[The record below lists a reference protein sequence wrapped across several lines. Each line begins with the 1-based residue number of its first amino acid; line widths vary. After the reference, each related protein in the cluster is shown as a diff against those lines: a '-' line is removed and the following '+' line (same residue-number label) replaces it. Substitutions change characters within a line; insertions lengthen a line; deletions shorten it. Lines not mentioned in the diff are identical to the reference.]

1 MKKASF
7 WFCGKVIAEPRTHV
21 CFGFIGGDRLK
32 FSNVILAVA
41 TVAVIDVLVYLVLG
55 IALIPSVGSYWGLNS
70 AAILSLLV
78 SGLVVGFVF
87 AGKIQ
92 EESRTRAVGKIA
104 VLFGA
109 VTSSAVMIS
118 NSANGYY
125 SAWVKETL
133 QSMYS
138 TGTWTTTDWYV
149 YEQLA
154 LVEQVALNV
163 VLALVLGFIGLYV
176 GSMLRKPRKS

>member
-1 MKKASF
+1 
-7 WFCGKVIAEPRTHV
+7 
-21 CFGFIGGDRLK
+21 LK
-32 FSNVILAVA
+32 FSDVILAVA
-41 TVAVIDVLVYLVLG
+41 TVAVIDVLVFFVLG

-70 AAILSLLV
+70 SFILSLLV
-78 SGLVVGFVF
+78 AGLVVGFVF

-92 EESRTRAVGKIA
+92 EESRIRAVGKIS
-104 VLFGA
+104 VLLGA
-109 VTSSAVMIS
+109 VESSAVMLS

-125 SAWVKETL
+125 SAHVKETL

-138 TGTWTTTDWYV
+138 TGGWTTADWYV

-163 VLALVLGFIGLYV
+163 ILALVLGFIGLYI